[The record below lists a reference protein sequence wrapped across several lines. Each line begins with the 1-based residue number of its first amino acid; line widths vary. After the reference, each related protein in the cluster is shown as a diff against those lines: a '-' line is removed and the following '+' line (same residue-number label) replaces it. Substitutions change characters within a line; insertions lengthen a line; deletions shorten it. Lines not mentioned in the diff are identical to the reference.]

1 MRLADLNPEW
11 FSSGGAGITETA
23 TGRPVPLRERVGVEL
38 DCPCGCAH
46 RLYVPFA
53 NPPDG
58 LGPTS
63 PGHGWQRTGETFGDL
78 TLTPSIQRERPN
90 RCWHGFITNGEI
102 ITV

>member
-1 MRLADLNPEW
+1 MRLIDLNPEW

-38 DCPCGCAH
+38 DCPCGCSH

-63 PGHGWQRTGETFGDL
+63 PGHGWQRAGETFGDL
-78 TLTPSIQRERPN
+78 TLTPSIQRELPN

-102 ITV
+102 ITC